1 MIEWLIDKA
10 RKKNQIKWHR
20 IGKERLFASF
30 GSTQYIITQL
40 WIWHGLEQ
48 HITETTLFSPSSLF
62 LFPQFFRLL
71 IDYRETGKMSADC
84 GEPGRLC
91 LGWGGVRVREGGG
104 REVYEGEFFCETV
117 LAFLAIRPPAS
128 WITWDELSLALLDE
142 YLVSTFFHGLLFT
155 VIDYHVC
162 VHKVHESCWWFPKL
176 NNAMKSCC

>member
-30 GSTQYIITQL
+30 GSTWYIITQL
-40 WIWHGLEQ
+40 WIWHGLKQ

-71 IDYRETGKMSADC
+71 IDYKETGKMNADC

-104 REVYEGEFFCETV
+104 REVYEGEFFCVTV
-117 LAFLAIRPPAS
+117 FAFESHFFRQALWTKFLDKLRWALFGFAGRVSRFNFFS
-128 WITWDELSLALLDE
+128 WAPVHCDWLSCLR
-142 YLVSTFFHGLLFT
+142 S
-155 VIDYHVC
+155 
-162 VHKVHESCWWFPKL
+162 
-176 NNAMKSCC
+176 

>member
-1 MIEWLIDKA
+1 MNLTRARTAYHWDHAVFTFFLVPVSSVLQVTHRLQRNRENERRLRRAWTLVPWVGWDK
-10 RKKNQIKWHR
+10 
-20 IGKERLFASF
+20 
-30 GSTQYIITQL
+30 
-40 WIWHGLEQ
+40 
-48 HITETTLFSPSSLF
+48 
-62 LFPQFFRLL
+62 
-71 IDYRETGKMSADC
+71 
-84 GEPGRLC
+84 GEGR
-91 LGWGGVRVREGGG
+91 GG

-162 VHKVHESCWWFPKL
+162 VHKVHEGCWWFPKL